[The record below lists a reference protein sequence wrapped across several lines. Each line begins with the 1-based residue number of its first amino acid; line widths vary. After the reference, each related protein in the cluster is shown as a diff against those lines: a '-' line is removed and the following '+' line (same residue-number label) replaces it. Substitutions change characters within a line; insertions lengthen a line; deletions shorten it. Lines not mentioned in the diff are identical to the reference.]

1 MDDDITIVI
10 HYGGSFE
17 TKEDGE
23 VVYVGDQIEQLFG
36 LEADT
41 LDVFSIRNYYKVLGY
56 DNLKECWWLVPGR
69 PLKTGLRALSHD
81 KELLEMCFH
90 AKNNEGVVHV
100 YLEHGNSEH
109 EGDEVPQLVP
119 MTANPKIMVSGTTS
133 NPSSC
138 IPNTALEQNTIT
150 FPEANS
156 VPPGQLNSA
165 PPSQPHSKPQTKPT
179 SNYPAQP
186 TFEPV
191 AQPTTTPPAQPTS
204 TPPAQPKPMP
214 ISNPC
219 SSKPK
224 NNKSEKSI
232 PPTTTKK
239 SETSVK
245 KNSKST
251 PKKGAVKKVPIPLP
265 KRVTR
270 SASRFAPKEK
280 KVVGEVPSVT
290 LSSDSSDSYESAKDE
305 LYRPGS
311 EAFESSSDDESD
323 SEVATARPRELKMK
337 KNKAKGKI
345 CLEDLCEEDELIV
358 QNSDEEVDLDQVI
371 GKAPEL
377 QPPYDAFDAYHDDSD
392 GNDL

>member
-1 MDDDITIVI
+1 MGAKRNEEDQMDDDITIVI
-10 HYGGSFE
+10 HHEGSFE

-23 VVYVGDQIEQLFG
+23 V
-36 LEADT
+36 
-41 LDVFSIRNYYKVLGY
+41 VLGY
-56 DNLKECWWLVPGR
+56 DNLKECWWLAPGR

-109 EGDEVPQLVP
+109 KGDEVPQLVP
-119 MTANPKIMVSGTTS
+119 MTLNPKIMVSDTTS

-165 PPSQPHSKPQTKPT
+165 PPTQPKSKP
-179 SNYPAQP
+179 A
-186 TFEPV
+186 

-251 PKKGAVKKVPIPLP
+251 PKKG
-265 KRVTR
+265 
-270 SASRFAPKEK
+270 K

-290 LSSDSSDSYESAKDE
+290 LSSDSSDSYESVEDE
-305 LYRPGS
+305 LYRPGP

-358 QNSDEEVDLDQVI
+358 QNSDEEVDLGQVI
-371 GKAPEL
+371 GKAPEV

-392 GNDL
+392 GNDSWKSEEMKTPPNSDEESDADEDDAFPMFMEG